1 MKICVIGTGYVGLVA
16 GTCFADMG
24 NEVVCVDNNED
35 KIKQLSEAR
44 IPIYEPGLEDLIKSN
59 TKEGRLR
66 FSLDLVSAVKE
77 SEVCF
82 IAVGT
87 PQREDGSCNLDY
99 VFDVVKSIAKSMNG
113 YKLIVNKSTV
123 PVGTAE
129 QLIEVIKQN
138 SIHPFDVVSN
148 PEFLK
153 QGAAVEDFLY
163 PDRIII
169 GCETEKAKKIM
180 QEIYSPFMKK
190 NNRIIFMDTKSAEMV
205 KYASNAFLATKISF
219 MNEIANLCEKTGAD
233 IEFVRSGVTT
243 DSRIG
248 NSFMFPGLGFGGSC
262 FPKDVKALIK
272 LAEECGSDSSILE
285 SVDFVNKNQRMVFV
299 NKILDYFKGDIK
311 NKTFAVWGLA
321 FKPKTN
327 DMREAPSITII
338 EELLKHGA
346 KIRAYDPKAINNAK
360 QIFFGK
366 IDYAKSSYE
375 ALEGVDALLLLT
387 EWNEFR
393 HPDFDKMKKIIDKRL
408 IIFDGRNQYDRAK
421 MKEIDVE
428 YISIGR
434 KSNAI

>member
-59 TKEGRLR
+59 TKEGRLK

-311 NKTFAVWGLA
+311 DKTFAVWGLA

-360 QIFFGK
+360 QVFSDK

-408 IIFDGRNQYDRAK
+408 IIFDGRNQYDIAK
-421 MKEIDVE
+421 MKEIGIE

-434 KSNAI
+434 KSDAI